1 MLTFARVYG
10 PDITYNPRTA
20 WSGYHLLRRGDES
33 VRDAAPSA
41 FVSLTGGAPLLIF
54 RASLT
59 DGARALVTGAGLPWV
74 EHAIPYS
81 DQAEYT
87 ERLRECA
94 KRPRSVVF
102 HHVHPPD
109 PSLDSCYWIP
119 RHLVTR
125 LNDKALLGSLVP
137 SDACPPREVMSI
149 NTASALPLDPG
160 ATIVFKA
167 STEMSTGSGGGVVIA
182 RSEAQVRSL
191 PERLEGCETVV
202 VEAFQPFVRT
212 MCVTWAA
219 DYRGEVH
226 YIGSADQVVA
236 EDGTYLSSWI
246 GPDYDPPAPAIAIG
260 REIMQ
265 SAVALGYIG
274 YAGFDVGILP
284 DGGALV
290 FDLNFRICASTP
302 ALLWYEEA
310 RRRLGTQT
318 TVRLVT
324 ISARIPFEQFCG
336 IGQRLVAE
344 EAFLPMGAVETTGTI
359 WADRPHT
366 LRGVLMGRDRAETEA
381 RCESLLAQG
390 LTFR

>member
-10 PDITYNPRTA
+10 PDVTYNPRTA
-20 WSGYHLLRRGDES
+20 WSGFHLLRRGDES

-41 FVSLTGGAPLLIF
+41 YVSLTGGAPLLIF
-54 RASLT
+54 RAALT
-59 DGARALVTGAGLPWV
+59 DGARALVTGAGLPWL
-74 EHAIPYS
+74 EQAIPYG
-81 DQAEYT
+81 DEAEYT
-87 ERLRECA
+87 ARLRERSA
-94 KRPRSVVF
+94 RPRSVVF
-102 HHVHPPD
+102 HHAHPPD

-119 RHLVTR
+119 RDLLTG

-137 SDACPPREVMSI
+137 SDACPPREVMSVQA
-149 NTASALPLDPG
+149 ASALPLDPG

-167 STEMSTGSGGGVVIA
+167 STGMSTGSGGGVVIA
-182 RSEAQVRSL
+182 RTEAQVRSL
-191 PERLEGCETVV
+191 PERLEGCETAV

-219 DYRGEVH
+219 DYLGEVH
-226 YIGSADQVVA
+226 YIGSADQIVT

-246 GPDYDPPAPAIAIG
+246 GPDYEPPATAVALG
-260 REIMQ
+260 RQIMQ
-265 SAVALGYIG
+265 GAVALGYVG

-284 DGGALV
+284 DGRALV

-310 RRRLGTQT
+310 RRRLGPAA

-324 ISARIPFEQFCG
+324 ISARTPFEQFCG
-336 IGQRLVAE
+336 IGQGLVAE
-344 EAFLPMGAVETTGTI
+344 GAFLPMGAVDTTGTI

-366 LRGVLMGRDRAETEA
+366 IRGVLLGRDRAETEA
-381 RCESLLAQG
+381 RCEALLAQG